1 MGCVVLALLLA
12 ALPARGATLAGAEWF
27 LGTDPGPGSATAV
40 AAADGVYDTS
50 AEEIATQA
58 IAVSGLA
65 PGNHRI
71 GLRFRDTDGLWLDAS
86 RRHREFR
93 F

>member
-1 MGCVVLALLLA
+1 MRFSAPTFCGVNA
-12 ALPARGATLAGAEWF
+12 ALPSSAEWF
-27 LGTDPGPGSATAV
+27 LGPDPGPGS
-40 AAADGVYDTS
+40 
-50 AEEIATQA
+50 A

-86 RRHREFR
+86 RRHRELR